1 LLEKLREKLKIKS
14 PLSNIYE
21 VDVLNKADLLHS
33 MQDCDDV
40 INALNND
47 KNNTLSRS
55 MPLIIKAMTSYDLS
69 RIITIGTAGI
79 LNSRNEQDLYR
90 FQSSE
95 SKRKT
100 TTAAK
105 DHLATYEWLQK
116 SNLNRTV
123 VCPAYL
129 PDDEIIS

>member
-1 LLEKLREKLKIKS
+1 KEE
-14 PLSNIYE
+14 Y
-21 VDVLNKADLLHS
+21 LLHES
-33 MQDCDDV
+33 YSVIQMKDCDVV
-40 INALNND
+40 ISALNTD
-47 KNNTLSRS
+47 KNNTLSRI

-79 LNSRNEQDLYR
+79 LNSRNEPDLYR

-105 DHLATYEWLQK
+105 DHLAAYELLEK
-116 SNLNRTV
+116 
-123 VCPAYL
+123 
-129 PDDEIIS
+129 